1 MGPSQST
8 GCAPWLVPGMLNIFF
23 KFPLSN
29 VKGTPTRKM
38 TTKLDL
44 KKWIVEALKAHGGC
58 AQRYGAE

>member
-1 MGPSQST
+1 
-8 GCAPWLVPGMLNIFF
+8 MLNIFF